1 MCEWEATSGALSLTV
16 AQPQQLSQNLGP
28 HLLPSDP
35 LSPDAR
41 CRAKPFRAAML
52 WVAHPSTIRVR

>member
-41 CRAKPFRAAML
+41 CQVPG
-52 WVAHPSTIRVR
+52 